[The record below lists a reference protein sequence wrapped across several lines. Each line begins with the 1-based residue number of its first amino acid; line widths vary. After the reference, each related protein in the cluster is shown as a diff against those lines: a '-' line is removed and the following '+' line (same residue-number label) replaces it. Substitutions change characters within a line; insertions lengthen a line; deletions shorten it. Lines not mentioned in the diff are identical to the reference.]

1 MHVDPSLALVVSSV
15 IGIVAALSL
24 MLIGLLWARVRA
36 MPVEQTTRR
45 VDDLARRQESIES
58 LLIKLDT
65 ARDPEAARRGP
76 AQTQLHRGAAS
87 AIGGPTL
94 ITIPSLSALG
104 PEATATATAAVAA
117 ELGRRFGAIWALA
130 DSGQSAEAIA
140 RTTGQPVGQV
150 ELILGLRRQLFGQSA
165 GRT

>member
-1 MHVDPSLALVVSSV
+1 MRIDPSLALVFSAV

-24 MLIGLLWARVRA
+24 MLIGMLWAHVRA

-58 LLIKLDT
+58 LLVKLD
-65 ARDPEAARRGP
+65 AGRDPEPVRRAP
-76 AQTQLHRGAAS
+76 AQTQVHRGATS
-87 AIGGPTL
+87 AVTGPTL
-94 ITIPSLSALG
+94 ITIPCLSALA

-130 DSGQSAEAIA
+130 DSGQSPEAIA
-140 RTTGQPVGQV
+140 RTTGQPIGQV
-150 ELILGLRRQLFGQSA
+150 ELILGLRRQLAGQAA